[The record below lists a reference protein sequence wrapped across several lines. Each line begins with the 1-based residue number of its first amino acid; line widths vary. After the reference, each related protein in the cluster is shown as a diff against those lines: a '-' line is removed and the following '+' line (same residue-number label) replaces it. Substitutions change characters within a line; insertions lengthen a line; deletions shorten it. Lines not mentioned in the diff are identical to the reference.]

1 MGLDCI
7 IDTVQIAKIVLVE
20 GMLRAGG
27 KMRSIVRGAIH
38 RLQNEMHTDASP
50 MEVEWRDIHES
61 GQWLGSIL
69 QWSKKW
75 KVSTGGKEWKRD
87 TGRREG
93 DTQIM
98 DIMHGCPKTKRWCTG
113 NNEWRLSGIMLE
125 SGEVRS
131 DVPEDIRREIQK
143 RADEMEET
151 GEGKTRLYVQGPWNN
166 MKAKAEAMRGWW
178 VEKGTDR
185 MEVKGVH
192 RISGKWY
199 VRGYAPKA
207 KTRRC
212 APSTRVVWWKVKAC
226 SRQGDNTVEKGE
238 VSRRIVE
245 QQKGELASQDY
256 WMDDENLKLRSEWM
270 WRRHVD
276 RKEAMM
282 HVYSD
287 GSVKYAREE
296 GTWAWEA
303 HIAERPDR
311 PNSTAL
317 HLVVAGDG
325 KEIRAPEATERVIR
339 LGRAEP
345 LALVAGLI
353 ALRAWKGSVA
363 WYTDS
368 QATIDTWNS
377 LKYKSARKWA
387 SVDNKDVWRT
397 LRRLK
402 KEWGGRVNVI
412 KVAAHQD
419 PRKHDSCLTLH
430 EVKSNIVDRQAER
443 AYAKEASMPLE
454 ALDAPRTSVIT
465 IEGRECIGK
474 TKATIMNHVK
484 VEKVKQW
491 MLEQERT
498 RGDEE
503 LMWGRAINVAW
514 DMMLETGRT

>member
-1 MGLDCI
+1 
-7 IDTVQIAKIVLVE
+7 
-20 GMLRAGG
+20 
-27 KMRSIVRGAIH
+27 
-38 RLQNEMHTDASP
+38 
-50 MEVEWRDIHES
+50 
-61 GQWLGSIL
+61 
-69 QWSKKW
+69 
-75 KVSTGGKEWKRD
+75 
-87 TGRREG
+87 
-93 DTQIM
+93 
-98 DIMHGCPKTKRWCTG
+98 
-113 NNEWRLSGIMLE
+113 
-125 SGEVRS
+125 
-131 DVPEDIRREIQK
+131 
-143 RADEMEET
+143 
-151 GEGKTRLYVQGPWNN
+151 

-178 VEKGTDR
+178 VEKGTNR

-212 APSTRVVWWKVKAC
+212 APSTRMVWWKVKAC

-245 QQKGELASQDY
+245 QQKRELASQDY
-256 WMDDENLKLRSEWM
+256 WMDDENLKLRNEWM

-276 RKEAMM
+276 REEAMM

-317 HLVVAGDG
+317 HLVAAGDG
-325 KEIRAPEATERVIR
+325 KERRAPEATERVIR
-339 LGRAEP
+339 SGRAEP
-345 LALVAGLI
+345 MALVAGLI

-419 PRKHDSCLTLH
+419 SRKHDSCLALH
-430 EVKSNIVDRQAER
+430 ELKNNIVDRQAER
-443 AYAKEASMPLE
+443 AYAKEVSMPLE

-503 LMWGRAINVAW
+503 LMWGRAINVDW
-514 DMMLETGRT
+514 DMMLETGRTGTVRERRQRMRTMFNGLATNEWIRRQCDEDHDARCECGLKETQEHIICECTTKGVLKARKAMVTEVGETIFGAEGEKKEVPASMVKVARILRIKAGTKKLVDYDAYEDQPDWMGRQKGEAARRWLDDGTYPMWSGFIMKG